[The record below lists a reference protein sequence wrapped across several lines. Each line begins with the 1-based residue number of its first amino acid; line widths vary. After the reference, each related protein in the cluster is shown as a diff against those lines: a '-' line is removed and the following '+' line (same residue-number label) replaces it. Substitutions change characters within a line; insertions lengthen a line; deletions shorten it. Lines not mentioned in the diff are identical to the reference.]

1 MFTHT
6 GSCTH
11 TGSNTH
17 THTFTHIHVHT
28 HRFMHTHTLTH
39 KHLHTHAAE
48 TARGGSQP
56 PCRLISTTPESCV
69 WKELSPHRTQ
79 CPPRRQDASI
89 PESLYFLRGT
99 LRLRQPHGVENRAQ
113 SWELPDLD
121 LGQLTF
127 SVQTVSICAAGLGEG
142 WGCSWIPFPGP
153 GKMGEGGF

>member
-1 MFTHT
+1 MLFRSARD
-6 GSCTH
+6 GVSREVPCSALK
-11 TGSNTH
+11 G
-17 THTFTHIHVHT
+17 
-28 HRFMHTHTLTH
+28 
-39 KHLHTHAAE
+39 E
-48 TARGGSQP
+48 TVPA
-56 PCRLISTTPESCV
+56 PESCV

-127 SVQTVSICAAGLGEG
+127 SFQTVSICAAGLGEG